1 MIAYIDGRLA
11 QKQPTYVI
19 IEAGGIGYHIHIS
32 LFTYSALPEMGSTP
46 VRIYTVL
53 IVKEDSHTLY
63 GFAGEAERGLFQH
76 LVSVSGIGPSTG
88 RMILSSMNPDEIQ
101 QAIVNG
107 DVPQMQKIKGIG
119 SKSAQRIILE
129 LQDKLLKG
137 GSDALFSVKTN
148 NTAREEALIALVTLG
163 FIKSHAEKAL
173 EKVVNVPGG
182 ALLAVD
188 VIIKLALKNL

>member
-1 MIAYIDGRLA
+1 MIAYIEGKLTR
-11 QKQPTYVI
+11 KQPTYVI
-19 IEAGGIGYHIHIS
+19 VETGGIGYHIHIS
-32 LFTYSALPEMGSTP
+32 LFTFSALPEVGEVL
-46 VRIYTVL
+46 VRIYTIL
-53 IVKEDSHTLY
+53 HIKEDAHTLY
-63 GFAGEAERGLFQH
+63 GFAGESERSLFQH
-76 LVSVSGIGPSTG
+76 LVSVSGIGPSIG

-119 SKSAQRIILE
+119 TKSAQRIILE

-163 FIKSHAEKAL
+163 FIKTHAEKAI
-173 EKVVNVPGG
+173 EKVVNLPGG
-182 ALLAVD
+182 HALAVD
-188 VIIKLALKNL
+188 VIIKLALKQL